1 MNKKID
7 NTFITHK
14 HIISELEQLYNNKI
28 LQDDKIIEWAKKW
41 WAEDK
46 KSDEKYFEDY
56 IYEDNSNLYK
66 IIDDDDDNF

>member
-7 NTFITHK
+7 NTFITRK

-56 IYEDNSNLYK
+56 IYEDNSNFYK